1 MHKDNPYR
9 KEEILRRH
17 KEISNHTQQENMRRD
32 QQTRSQMDQQRNMNE
47 RQREIRNRNM
57 NEKRIDSFED

>member
-1 MHKDNPYR
+1 VHDR
-9 KEEILRRH
+9 VAVLLDEILLVS
-17 KEISNHTQQENMRRD
+17 K
-32 QQTRSQMDQQRNMNE
+32 RNMNE